1 MNPDPTAQNMMQDD
15 PYFWRILLVD
25 DDRDDYFILKEMLAT
40 SRKNSFMLEW
50 VQSFEE
56 AIAAMKNEPYDAV
69 IVDYDLG
76 IQKGTDLIRLAS
88 DNDYPAPMIL
98 LTGRGSYAIDMEAM
112 QSGAADYLSK
122 SDINPGFLERSIRYA
137 IERTRAQQSLSEA
150 NERLGQVVLELS
162 SSEQRF
168 RGTFD
173 NAAVGIAHVGLDG
186 RFLHVNQRL
195 CAITGYPHDDLLQR
209 TFQEITHLED
219 LEADLAQIER
229 VKRGEITHYS
239 MEKRYI
245 RKNGSSVWVNLT
257 VSGQYDYRG
266 TLLYFIAIIED
277 IDWRKTVE
285 ERLAYQAMILE
296 NVHDAII
303 AAGPDQRITS
313 WNREAEQLY
322 GWTKE
327 EAIGQ
332 IYYDLVKPEM
342 MPKDRE
348 TLLRFLKNK
357 GARFGEEVHHT
368 RQGRRVIVEFSA
380 IPLWDQSGR
389 IAGFISANRDITDR
403 KKAEEEARAQEVQIR
418 LQRKLLE
425 QRELERL
432 EIARDIHDGPL
443 QELTAASYILAEAM
457 VIDQKEERI
466 AKIETAQRVLVE
478 LGREL
483 RMFCNELRPPTLA
496 PFGLERAIR
505 SHIDDFRE
513 RFPNIEVIA
522 ELAPDKQTLAENTRM
537 ALFRI
542 YQEVINNVG
551 KHSNARSVRVTLKLE
566 PSRVM
571 LEIRD
576 NGVGFA
582 IPSDWMAQAS
592 SGHLGLIGIRE
603 RAAAIDAH
611 LDLDSTP
618 GEGSR
623 VCVTCRIQ

>member
-1 MNPDPTAQNMMQDD
+1 MDSDPIAQYSIQDNH
-15 PYFWRILLVD
+15 YMWRILLVD
-25 DDRDDYFILKEMLAT
+25 DDRDDYFIVKEMLAT
-40 SRKNSFMLEW
+40 ARKNSFLLEW
-50 VQSFEE
+50 VQTFEE
-56 AIAAMKNEPYDAV
+56 AIDAMNNDPYDAV
-69 IVDYDLG
+69 LVDYDLG

-88 DNDYPAPMIL
+88 NNDYPAPMIL

-112 QSGAADYLSK
+112 QSGAADYMSK

-137 IERTRAQQSLSEA
+137 IERTRTQQSLSEA
-150 NERLGQVVLELS
+150 NERLGQVILQLS

-168 RGTFD
+168 RGTFE
-173 NAAVGIAHVGLDG
+173 NAAVGIAHVSLDG

-195 CAITGYPHDDLLQR
+195 CAITGYEHDDLVQR
-209 TFQEITHLED
+209 TFQEITHPED
-219 LEADLAQIER
+219 LEADLAQVER
-229 VKRGEITHYS
+229 VIRGEITHYS
-239 MEKRYI
+239 MEKRYFC
-245 RKNGSSVWVNLT
+245 KNGSTVWINIT
-257 VSGQYDYRG
+257 VSGQYDATG
-266 TLLYFIAIIED
+266 TLVYFIVVIED
-277 IDWRKTVE
+277 IDWRKAAE

-303 AAGPDQRITS
+303 AAGLDQRITS
-313 WNREAEQLY
+313 WNQAAEQLY

-332 IYYDLVKPEM
+332 PYYDLVKPKM
-342 MPKDRE
+342 MPKDRK
-348 TLLRFLKNK
+348 TLLRLLKNK

-368 RQGRRVIVEFSA
+368 RQGRQVIVEFSA
-380 IPLWDQSGR
+380 IPLLDQNGR

-457 VIDQKEERI
+457 GIDHKEERI
-466 AKIETAQRVLVE
+466 AKIEMAARVLAD
-478 LGREL
+478 LGHEL

-505 SHIDDFRE
+505 SHIEDFLE
-513 RFPNIEVIA
+513 RFPHFEVIA
-522 ELAPDKQTLAENTRM
+522 ELTPDKQILPENMRM

-542 YQEVINNVG
+542 YQEVLNNAG
-551 KHSNARSVRVTLKLE
+551 KHSNASKVWVTLKLE
-566 PSRVM
+566 PSTVT

-576 NGVGFA
+576 NGIGFA
-582 IPSDWMAQAS
+582 IPNDWMAQAS

-618 GEGSR
+618 GAGSR
-623 VCVTCRIQ
+623 VCVTCKI